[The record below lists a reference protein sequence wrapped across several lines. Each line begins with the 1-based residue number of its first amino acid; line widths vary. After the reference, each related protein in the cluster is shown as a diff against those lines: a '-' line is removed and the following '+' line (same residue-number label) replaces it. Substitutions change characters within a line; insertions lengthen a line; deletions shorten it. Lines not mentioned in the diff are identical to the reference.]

1 MKMTMTE
8 AEKYQALRQLV
19 KLTDVTGQGKMSA
32 LRHGM
37 EEVLTPRQKQLVH
50 MYYIEQKPM
59 QLIAEELSYA
69 SPAEDEY
76 ALARNAVRRRLHEQR
91 HRSLGGYRRIA
102 DDEVGQQHTVVQ
114 AYAEHFRR
122 LTHFRTHLAAADE
135 RTLRQLGKEP
145 CRLRR

>member
-1 MKMTMTE
+1 MTE

-59 QLIAEELSYA
+59 QLIAEELGLDVS
-69 SPAEDEY
+69 SVSRT
-76 ALARNAVRRRLHEQR
+76 LKRARRNLYTFLRYGG
-91 HRSLGGYRRIA
+91 RSLLC
-102 DDEVGQQHTVVQ
+102 EL
-114 AYAEHFRR
+114 EN
-122 LTHFRTHLAAADE
+122 
-135 RTLRQLGKEP
+135 
-145 CRLRR
+145 